1 MKYQNNKVSDIKITY
16 IGGGSR
22 EWARFF
28 MGDLAL
34 DAQMSG
40 KVMLY
45 DIDYEAAKNNAII
58 GNKISAKPE
67 AIGKWEYEAV
77 KTLKDALDGADFV
90 AISIQPGTFEEME
103 SDVHLPERHG
113 IYQSVGDTSGP
124 SGIIRSLRTVPMIAE
139 IAEAIKTHSPHA
151 WVINYTNPMS
161 MCMKTLYHVFPEIK
175 AFGCCH
181 EVFGTQELLKVIVER
196 EFGLTGLTRQDIK
209 TNVLGINHF
218 TWIDKASYKGIDLL
232 PVYKDFVAKNF
243 EQGIET
249 EKNPRIHYMDCLHRV
264 KFDLFQRYGLIA
276 AAGDRHLAEFMPVSD
291 YLKSPD
297 HVHTWNFDLTPVQ
310 WRKDELVEKEARSAR
325 LVSGAEEITIEK
337 SGEEGILL
345 IKALCG
351 LGDLISNVNI
361 ANVSN
366 QITNLPLDAIVE
378 TNAIFGRDSI
388 RPIFAGAIP
397 ENVLALIKPHVDNHD
412 RILKSA
418 LTCDK
423 ELVIHAFANDPLS
436 KDVLTA
442 DEREKL
448 VEDMIRNTL
457 EYLPVGWQ
465 SKV

>member
-34 DAQMSG
+34 DEQMCG
-40 KVMLY
+40 KVTLY

-103 SDVHLPERHG
+103 SDVHLPERHE

-124 SGIIRSLRTVPMIAE
+124 GGIIRSLRTVPMIAE
-139 IAEAIKTHSPHA
+139 IAEAIKTHSPHS

-249 EKNPRIHYMDCLHRV
+249 EKNPRIHYMDSLHRV

-325 LVSGAEEITIEK
+325 LVSGTEEITIEK

-423 ELVIHAFANDPLS
+423 ELVVHTFANDPLS